1 VYARVL
7 PVTALHLSKAWK
19 VLSVKGAPGS
29 RAVSAAVRGAS
40 ATYSFTGRSVAL
52 IANTSPASGRV
63 RIVVDGRQVAITSL
77 ASARAH
83 TALVVWTS
91 PALTLGRHVVT
102 VVSMSAAPVSL
113 AGVAQVELGSH
124 PAA

>member
-1 VYARVL
+1 VA
-7 PVTALHLSKAWK
+7 
-19 VLSVKGAPGS
+19 
-29 RAVSAAVRGAS
+29 SAAARGAS

-52 IANTSPASGRV
+52 IANTSPVSGRV

-77 ASARAH
+77 KSARSHA
-83 TALVVWTS
+83 ALVVWTS

-102 VVSMSAAPVSL
+102 VVSTSSAPVTV
-113 AGVAQVELGSH
+113 AGIAQVELGSR